1 MSRRHPRKQS
11 VYQKIIKSK
20 TFYWID
26 IYGTP
31 LLIILIPL
39 FFVFK
44 SYDIDQC
51 DLMNIDVT
59 ISEKPEEVRKKV
71 KYTTYESYVIKTI
84 NFKRDFKISGFTYDS
99 TNGDILEDIKPS
111 DKVTLTILKE
121 QYKELKDKTYW
132 NNYNDVLGLM
142 KNGKQYVNLD
152 LRTKLKS
159 KDMRFL
165 LIISLI
171 GLIMLI
177 YSFIKK
183 PIVKMKTMIYISCS
197 ILAVI
202 LYLYN

>member
-31 LLIILIPL
+31 LLIILTPL